1 MDQLTKRINV
11 LLNEMQKAG
20 CEGYILTRAFNIY
33 YLTGFWG
40 AGLALVK
47 DKQQKLLVSSLEF
60 DRASENSNITVE
72 AYNPATYLDYI
83 KTFFEDKKVCIDECY
98 ASTYVSLSK
107 KLDLKLSNLIEKI
120 REVKDDYEIEILKE
134 GGKIMDEVFQN
145 SLKVIKDGITEKEL
159 YAYLVKNIIELNGD
173 VIPYED
179 TMGTEIVAFGK
190 NTAFPHYSPP
200 SNVKLKEGDPILL
213 DLTLRHKGY
222 VVDFTRTVFYKKVE
236 SSHKG
241 IYNKVK
247 EAQELGIKLLKNGAK
262 AKEIDMAVRD
272 FFGDE
277 KERFN
282 HSLGHG
288 IGLEVHEK
296 PAISYRSEDVITIG
310 NAVTI
315 EPGLYYPNNI
325 GVRIEDSL
333 IVQDK
338 PLKIF
343 NTTTELTVI

>member
-1 MDQLTKRINV
+1 MQEYSKRMDV
-11 LLNEMQKAG
+11 LLKEMRNTG
-20 CEGYILTRAFNIY
+20 CDGYVLTRAFNIY

-40 AGLALVK
+40 AGLALIK
-47 DKQQKLLVSSLEF
+47 DDQQKLLVSSLEF
-60 DRASENSNITVE
+60 NRASENSNIPVE
-72 AYNPATYLDYI
+72 AYSPSTYLDDI
-83 KTFFEDKKVCIDECY
+83 KSFFGDKKVCIDESY
-98 ASTYVSLSK
+98 ASTYASLSK
-107 KLDLKLSNLIEKI
+107 KLDLKLSNAIEKL
-120 REVKDDYEIEILKE
+120 REIKDEHEIEVLKE
-134 GGKIMDEVFQN
+134 GGKIMDRVFQE
-145 SLKVIKDGITEKEL
+145 SLNFIKDGITERQL
-159 YAYLVKNIIELNGD
+159 YAHIVKNIIELDGD

-179 TMGTEIVAFGK
+179 TIGTEIVAFGK

-236 SSHKG
+236 PSHKE
-241 IYNKVK
+241 IYTKVK
-247 EAQELGIKLLKNGAK
+247 EAQELGIKLLKNGTQ
-262 AKEIDMAVRD
+262 AKEIDLAVRN
-272 FFGDE
+272 FFGNE
-277 KERFN
+277 KEHFN

-288 IGLEVHEK
+288 IGVEVHEK
-296 PAISYRSEDVITIG
+296 PAISYRSEDIIKIG

-333 IVQDK
+333 IVQDT
-338 PLKIF
+338 PLKLF